1 MKETTER
8 TALGE
13 AILKHW
19 REHCPQMVR
28 DLEKENR
35 LEQAVFETQTRTGDL
50 LYELVSVKK
59 MDYHAAWELAREEW
73 ALPQGENKGENKSE
87 KEGENKTENNSGDR
101 SGNTHPAESPPPE
114 TSPQVTSPYGTSRS
128 TTSPRSRKRGRRRG
142 TSG

>member
-1 MKETTER
+1 MKDMKER

-35 LEQAVFETQTRTGDL
+35 LDQAVFETQERTGDL

-73 ALPQGENKGENKSE
+73 ALPPSGKESE
-87 KEGENKTENNSGDR
+87 DLP
-101 SGNTHPAESPPPE
+101 PATSPP
-114 TSPQVTSPYGTSRS
+114 SGTSRPEKPKS
-128 TTSPRSRKRGRRRG
+128 AKSRSATSHRRPRGRRRG

>member
-1 MKETTER
+1 MKETMER

-35 LEQAVFETQTRTGDL
+35 LEQALFETQERTGDL

-59 MDYHAAWELAREEW
+59 MDYHAAWELAAQEW
-73 ALPQGENKGENKSE
+73 ALPQSQ
-87 KEGENKTENNSGDR
+87 TEDQ
-101 SGNTHPAESPPPE
+101 SGNLPPAE
-114 TSPQVTSPYGTSRS
+114 TSTSGTSKSGTSKS
-128 TTSPRSRKRGRRRG
+128 TTLPRTPRGRRRG

>member
-1 MKETTER
+1 MTETMER

-35 LEQAVFETQTRTGDL
+35 LDQAVFETQTRTGDL

-59 MDYHAAWELAREEW
+59 MDYHAAWELAAQEW
-73 ALPQGENKGENKSE
+73 TLPQGENKSE
-87 KEGENKTENNSGDR
+87 KETEDQ
-101 SGNTHPAESPPPE
+101 SGNIPPAE
-114 TSPQVTSPYGTSRS
+114 TSTSGTSRS
-128 TTSPRSRKRGRRRG
+128 TTSPRRPRGHRRG

>member
-1 MKETTER
+1 MKEMRER

-59 MDYHAAWELAREEW
+59 MDYHAAWELAMQEW
-73 ALPQGENKGENKSE
+73 ALPQSE
-87 KEGENKTENNSGDR
+87 KEGENKTENNSEDR
-101 SGNTHPAESPPPE
+101 PSAAKPPSGT
-114 TSPQVTSPYGTSRS
+114 
-128 TTSPRSRKRGRRRG
+128 
-142 TSG
+142 

>member
-1 MKETTER
+1 MKETMER

-35 LEQAVFETQTRTGDL
+35 LEQAVFETQERTGDL

-73 ALPQGENKGENKSE
+73 ALPQGENKGENKSG
-87 KEGENKTENNSGDR
+87 KESADLP
-101 SGNTHPAESPPPE
+101 PATSPP
-114 TSPQVTSPYGTSRS
+114 SGTSKSGKSKSS
-128 TTSPRSRKRGRRRG
+128 TSHRRPRGRRRE